1 MTRRM
6 TSSETTDETETETHV
21 TTEQVNET
29 TTQAGGDGMDE
40 LVEDPQDCEH
50 CVAEGGLCVWH
61 AGFQAGWDLCA
72 QFVAHHSHGDVELE
86 AAGAG
91 GEGVG

>member
-1 MTRRM
+1 MTHP
-6 TSSETTDETETETHV
+6 TATTTSETTEETETRV
-21 TTEQVNET
+21 TEQANDT
-29 TTQAGGDGMDE
+29 DCQGLGDGLDE

-72 QFVAHHSHGDVELE
+72 QFVAHHSTGDVELE
-86 AAGAG
+86 PATAG